1 MLTLDIQKN
10 VHKNFGKIAQNGR
23 NLKMGYNWN
32 MPGKIQF
39 LTERLVTYMI
49 DSFWDEKLDKIL
61 KTQFFSISGQ
71 NNAKNALKTT
81 NFC

>member
-1 MLTLDIQKN
+1 
-10 VHKNFGKIAQNGR
+10 
-23 NLKMGYNWN
+23 